1 MINKKISIFPN
12 LETSLVTKIANII
25 QIQIVLIKVYLLVVM
40 IKIKIIK

>member
-1 MINKKISIFPN
+1 MINNKISIFPN
-12 LETSLVTKIANII
+12 LETSLVTRIANII